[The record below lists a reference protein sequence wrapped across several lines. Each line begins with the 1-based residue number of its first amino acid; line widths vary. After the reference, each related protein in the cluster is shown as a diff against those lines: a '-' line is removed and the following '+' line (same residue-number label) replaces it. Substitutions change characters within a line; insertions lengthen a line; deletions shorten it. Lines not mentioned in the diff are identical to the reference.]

1 MSILQSALLELG
13 LGLLLVGIIYTI
25 KFWIQCLLLFV
36 VFLVYIQLRQQW
48 RWWIQFYILRVTHQL
63 IVLFLILAPFCPK
76 TEVLWSFLI
85 FVPIL
90 AIHWKI
96 FKMRCLFTLAE
107 NNLEMKMYNHIVSGG
122 VVDQWIPDGGKQ
134 IKILGVLIVVAL
146 LHLSII

>member
-1 MSILQSALLELG
+1 MSILQSALVELG
-13 LGLLLVGIIYTI
+13 LGLLIVGFIYTT

-36 VFLVYIQLRQQW
+36 GFVAYLQLRQQW

-63 IVLFLILAPFCPK
+63 IVLFLLLAPLCPK

-90 AIHWKI
+90 AIHWKL
-96 FKMRCLFTLAE
+96 FNMRCLFTLGE
-107 NNLEMKMYNHIVSGG
+107 NNLEMKMYGHVVSGG
-122 VVDQWIPDGGKQ
+122 VVDQWIPDGRKQ
-134 IKILGVLIVVAL
+134 IKILGMLILVAI